1 MSEERDRE
9 VDAAWRAASSEEPPP
24 QLDAAVRA
32 EARRAVGA
40 GPGESRRRRYRQWRY
55 PFAAAATVALL
66 AFGIAQMTPPDQV
79 SPGIVSDQPA
89 APRERAPE
97 PQAPAPPPTQLA
109 ENAPAAPQPQAA
121 IDAQARKELR
131 RKDASAD
138 ERFAAA
144 PSQEEARSRRQAPS
158 PPETP
163 SVDATAKLTQ
173 SPPASQAS
181 PSPAPSVAANA
192 PKSEPFPATSA
203 AGASGTAP
211 PQSAPSQSAPSP
223 AAAPPAAR
231 RDAYTEAP
239 KREQAGPA
247 TAVGAVKRRS
257 AEAPLM
263 QATASDFDERRAKQA
278 GAESVEAWIARIRE
292 LKASGQVD
300 AAAKELEKFR
310 TTYGERAD
318 ALLPQDLRAGAPSRP

>member
-24 QLDAAVRA
+24 QLDAALRA

-40 GPGESRRRRYRQWRY
+40 GPGESRRRRYRQLRY

-79 SPGIVSDQPA
+79 APGIVSDQPA
-89 APRERAPE
+89 APRERAPQ

-121 IDAQARKELR
+121 IDAQAKKELR
-131 RKDASAD
+131 RKETSAG

-144 PSQEEARSRRQAPS
+144 PSQEEA
-158 PPETP
+158 
-163 SVDATAKLTQ
+163 
-173 SPPASQAS
+173 
-181 PSPAPSVAANA
+181 
-192 PKSEPFPATSA
+192 A

-211 PQSAPSQSAPSP
+211 PQSAPSP

-231 RDAYTEAP
+231 RDAYAEAP

-257 AEAPLM
+257 TEAPLM

-292 LKASGQVD
+292 LKASGQVA